1 MLSITDIN
9 FLKDVNDFDKIID
22 QHNEMFY
29 CIDKVYTNEKE
40 KIILRLGFDFK
51 RENWMDLYQLTE
63 FINELFEIR
72 FKPDVY
78 EYLIESSIF
87 QTDSMDD
94 EEFENIIQELFEVNF
109 GLTDMNYIYE
119 IHVYKESYKII
130 EEVIDFISYVFNK
143 CNKIVC

>member
-1 MLSITDIN
+1 MLNLTDIDY
-9 FLKDVNDFDKIID
+9 LKDANDFDKIID

-29 CIDKVYTNEKE
+29 CIDKVYTSEKE

-63 FINELFEIR
+63 LVDELFKIK
-72 FKPDVY
+72 FKPVIY
-78 EYLIESSIF
+78 EYLIKGSFF
-87 QTDSMDD
+87 QTDSIDD
-94 EEFENIIQELFEVNF
+94 EEFENTIQELFDVNF

-130 EEVIDFISYVFNK
+130 EKMIYFISYLFNK